1 MKLDVIV
8 FAAHPDDAE
17 LSMGGTIAK
26 LADSGLKI
34 GIIDLTLGE
43 MSTRGTVEKRNLETA
58 SASEILKISLRK
70 NLGFVDGSIKPI
82 NDYLLQIITQIR
94 KHQPEIIFA
103 PYWNDRHPDHIGASQ
118 LIKEAMF
125 KSGLQ
130 KIETLDD
137 NKVQVHYRPKRLFYF
152 MQTYEF
158 TPSFI
163 VDITDTFETKMKSIY
178 AYDSQFY
185 DPSSHEAPTFISDP
199 KFLKYIEARARYFG
213 FKIGKEYGEAFF
225 CEEFIE
231 MDIANLVNKG
241 GQL

>member
-26 LADSGLKI
+26 LTDSGLKI
-34 GIIDLTLGE
+34 GIIDLTRGE
-43 MSTRGTVEKRNLETA
+43 MSTRGTVEKRNSETE
-58 SASEILKISLRK
+58 SASQILKITLRN
-70 NLGFVDGSIKPI
+70 NLDFEDGSIKN
-82 NDYLLQIITQIR
+82 NDEYLLQIIKKIR

-103 PYWNDRHPDHIGASQ
+103 PFWNDRHPDHIGASQ

-130 KIETLDD
+130 KIETVD
-137 NKVQVHYRPKRLFYF
+137 NGIIQVHYRPKRLFYF

-158 TPSFI
+158 IPSFI
-163 VDITDTFETKMKSIY
+163 VDITATFETKMKSIY

-185 DPSSHEAPTFISDP
+185 DPSCNEAPTFISDP

-213 FKIGKEYGEAFF
+213 FKIGKEYGEAFY

-231 MDIANLVNKG
+231 MDLVNLIKKG
-241 GQL
+241 GQS